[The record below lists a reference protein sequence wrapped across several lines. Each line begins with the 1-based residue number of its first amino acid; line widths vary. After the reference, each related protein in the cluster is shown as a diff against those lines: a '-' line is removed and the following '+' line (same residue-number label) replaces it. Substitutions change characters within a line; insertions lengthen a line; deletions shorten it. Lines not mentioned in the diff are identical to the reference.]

1 MNQNHYQQPMPT
13 QDGQYQP
20 QQQFQAPMPQQPAQP
35 VACPGFGLTG
45 GQKAAWLFVG
55 LLIGIAGIL
64 LAAVTNIDHPERKSD
79 AIKFA
84 AIGFVIAILLY
95 IFLLGMMSC
104 SVAMIGSSASYL

>member
-1 MNQNHYQQPMPT
+1 MDQNQN
-13 QDGQYQP
+13 QYQP
-20 QQQFQAPMPQQPAQP
+20 QQQFQAPMTRQSAQP
-35 VACPGFGLTG
+35 VACPGFGLAG
-45 GQKAAWLFVG
+45 GQKAAWLFIG

-95 IFLLGMMSC
+95 VFLFGLMSC
-104 SVAMIGSSASYL
+104 SVAMIANSPSYL